1 MQTFNISKPIYFFFE
16 NIIQKGT
23 YLWAEIE
30 LNIVD
35 VSLHSQLLFRP
46 ISLILCACYVHTISC
61 IIPIAE
67 ILLPTEDKK
76 EKML

>member
-1 MQTFNISKPIYFFFE
+1 MQTFNISKSIFFFE

-35 VSLHSQLLFRP
+35 VSLCSQLLFRP
-46 ISLILCACYVHTISC
+46 ISLILCGSYVHTISY

-67 ILLPTEDKK
+67 ILLPKEDKK